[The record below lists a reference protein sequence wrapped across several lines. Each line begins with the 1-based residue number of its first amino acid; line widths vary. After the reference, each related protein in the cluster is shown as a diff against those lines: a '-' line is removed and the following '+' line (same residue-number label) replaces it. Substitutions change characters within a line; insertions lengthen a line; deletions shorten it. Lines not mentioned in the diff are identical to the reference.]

1 MQSPKV
7 RAVPT
12 ALLAGGGGR
21 RAEDGLPGISQPP
34 QTDIG
39 AFFPSP
45 SIGSQELAA
54 LRAQPETSATS
65 STHLYEL
72 GLTAAAMGSYTAAIE
87 ALRDCTARAP
97 DHAGAWR
104 KLAEL
109 LRLSGEDAQ
118 AEAAAERASSGA
130 GKWTSATGECVPA
143 RLEKTERKL
152 LQKLEGQ
159 TPEQAALALRH
170 HLFVNPRDVAA
181 MRLLA
186 RFQAWAGDLATA
198 MRLME
203 RALDLCPAYIGARQ
217 EYTEWLLVGRTD
229 DAAAVEQ
236 TTRLLAHAPRNAH
249 YRYLHAHAMIN
260 TANLDG
266 AVDVLAGLVRQN
278 PRQAPY
284 WLSYAQTLHFLG
296 RREESILAYRRCL
309 GLQPDLGQAYSG
321 LAELRGNSITEADIA
336 AMRAHLERNVLQPQD
351 RMYILYALANALER
365 AGDFPASFAAYS
377 EGARLFRTA
386 AQQSSK
392 NKIRHDTADCL
403 RRMKTVFS
411 RENLETRLTQAS
423 APATSDTP
431 IFIVGMPRAG
441 STLLEQILASHSQ
454 VEGNQELPVMGNI
467 ILDLARSRSIM
478 VQNAYPDCLLDLSE
492 RELAALG
499 ARYLENAA
507 VYRKTKRP
515 YFIDKRPWN
524 WVEAGLIYL
533 ILPHAKIIDI
543 RREPMA
549 ACFAMFKQVLP
560 LDSAFSYD
568 LREVANFYNN
578 YVGMMEHWQSVMPGR
593 IHFVQYERL
602 VENTENEIRR
612 LLDYCGLPFED
623 GCLRFWETGRGVQTP
638 SAEQVRR
645 PIYRDAL
652 QQWRNFAPWLGP
664 LKEALDRPAEV

>member
-1 MQSPKV
+1 MQSPRV

-72 GLTAAAMGSYTAAIE
+72 GLTAAAMGSYTTAIE

-118 AEAAAERASSGA
+118 AEAAERASYAA
-130 GKWTSATGECVPA
+130 GTWESSSDGLVPA
-143 RLEKTERKL
+143 RLEKAERKL

-159 TPEQAALALRH
+159 TPEQAALALRY
-170 HLFVNPRDVAA
+170 HLFVNPRDAAA

-186 RFQAWAGDLATA
+186 RLHGRAGDLVTA
-198 MRLME
+198 SRLLE
-203 RALDLCPAYIGARQ
+203 RALDLCPAYIGARE
-217 EYTEWLLVGRTD
+217 EYAVNLLVWKTR
-229 DAAAVEQ
+229 AAAAMEQ
-236 TTRLLAHAPRNAH
+236 TTRLLAHAPRNAR
-249 YRYLHAHAMIN
+249 YRHLHAHALVAA
-260 TANLDG
+260 ANLDA
-266 AVDVLAGLVRQN
+266 AVDVLADLVRQN

-296 RREESILAYRRCL
+296 RREESILAFRRCL
-309 GLQPDLGQAYSG
+309 DLQPDLGEAYWG
-321 LAELRGNSITEADIA
+321 LADLKGNFVTEADIA
-336 AMRAHLERNVLQPQD
+336 AMRAHLERDALPPQD
-351 RMYILYALANALER
+351 RMHMLYALAHALER

-377 EGARLFRTA
+377 EGARVFRTVA
-386 AQQSSK
+386 EQSGANK
-392 NKIRHDTADCL
+392 NQADTADRL
-403 RRMKTVFS
+403 RRMKEVFS
-411 RENLETRLTQAS
+411 RENLETKLTQAP
-423 APATSDTP
+423 APAPADIP
-431 IFIVGMPRAG
+431 IFVVGMPRAG
-441 STLLEQILASHSQ
+441 STLVEQILASHSL
-454 VEGNQELPVMGNI
+454 VEGTRELPIMNAIV
-467 ILDLARSRSIM
+467 LDLALSRPM
-478 VQNAYPDCLLDLSE
+478 TTPNAYPDCLLDLSE

-524 WVEAGLIYL
+524 WVEAGLIHL

-549 ACFAMFKQVLP
+549 ACFAMFKQVLAQDH
-560 LDSAFSYD
+560 LFSYD

-578 YVGMMEHWQSVMPGR
+578 YVGMMEHWQSVIPGR

-602 VENTENEIRR
+602 VEDTENEIRR

-623 GCLRFWETGRGVQTP
+623 GCLRFWESGRAVQTP

-664 LKEALDRPAEV
+664 LKEALARPAEG